1 MISMKDELM
10 QFLINFTWDHHI
22 GLDIGPYKADFKS
35 CSIPENNLVIINT
48 NWKDQDE
55 VPFSFAHE
63 LGHIMNGD
71 TGIRYYD
78 SGTINSK
85 SEYHANIFGIKLLLS
100 FCNEHDIHFTN
111 PVKFC
116 EHFGVPFKLDYIVAT
131 MMEG

>member
-1 MISMKDELM
+1 MRDELI
-10 QFLINFTWDHHI
+10 QFLYDYTYQHDI
-22 GLDIGPYKADFKS
+22 GLDYGPYKPTLHS
-35 CSIPENNLVIINT
+35 CAIPEQRRIIVNS
-48 NWKDQDE
+48 NWENQNE

-63 LGHIMNGD
+63 IGHIMNGD

-85 SEYHANIFGIKLLLS
+85 SEYHANVFGIKLLLS

>member
-1 MISMKDELM
+1 MRDELI
-10 QFLINFTWDHHI
+10 QFLYDYTYQHYI
-22 GLDIGPYKADFKS
+22 GLDYGPYKPTLHS
-35 CSIPENNLVIINT
+35 CAIPEQRRIIVNS
-48 NWKDQDE
+48 NWENQNE

-63 LGHIMNGD
+63 IGHIMNGD